1 MPPPKTPGAKRGTIQ
16 GAAAQNLAQFTIRA
30 SPLPSSIYEFL
41 LDNLAILRRM
51 QLERKA
57 GEVDAS
63 NAAEGDDE
71 GAGADE
77 DYDVQG
83 EYIKKPTINAEQFW
97 PTLQDTCKEAGGEW
111 AEIVDRIWAFG
122 PQRMGTCLLIDARS
136 EQPNSCAYGL
146 PSRTVQCVLAD
157 DNL

>member
-1 MPPPKTPGAKRGTIQ
+1 MPPPKTPGAKRGTIH
-16 GAAAQNLAQFTIRA
+16 GAVAQNLAQFTIRA
-30 SPLPSSIYEFL
+30 SPLPSSISEFL

-83 EYIKKPTINAEQFW
+83 DYIKKPTVKAEQFW
-97 PTLQDTCKEAGGEW
+97 DALADKCRAAGGEW
-111 AEIVDRIWAFG
+111 ADVADKIWAFG

-136 EQPNSCAYGL
+136 GTPNS
-146 PSRTVQCVLAD
+146 
-157 DNL
+157 